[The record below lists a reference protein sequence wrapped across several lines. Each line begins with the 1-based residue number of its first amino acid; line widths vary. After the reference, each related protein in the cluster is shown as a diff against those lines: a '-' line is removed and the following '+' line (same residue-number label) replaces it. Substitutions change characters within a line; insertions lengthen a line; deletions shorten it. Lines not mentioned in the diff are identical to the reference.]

1 MPKKSFRR
9 KGTKINRTRKQKMYN
24 MKGCSRGCSR
34 SCSKGCKHIHCK
46 NMNCKHMRSKHMGGQ
61 GCGPTGCPLA
71 PYSWNQM
78 NAKGGKSMK
87 CGKSMKGGNFYKPAA
102 PVPAPLVGEPWTPSI
117 KGWPGVD
124 GVDNNR
130 NYLSNNL
137 YNKGDPQTMMKLGGS
152 KKVKGGGIL
161 PQNLVNL
168 GRDLEFNLKSVS
180 NTLNGYDKLTSPLP
194 YQDQFSK
201 SSFSTNKLLI

>member
-9 KGTKINRTRKQKMYN
+9 NKTKKNRTHKQKMYN
-24 MKGCSRGCSR
+24 MKGCSRGCS
-34 SCSKGCKHIHCK
+34 KG
-46 NMNCKHMRSKHMGGQ
+46 CKHMRSKHMGGQ
-61 GCGPTGCPLA
+61 GCGPTGCPIA

-78 NAKGGKSMK
+78 NAKGGQNMK
-87 CGKSMKGGNFYKPAA
+87 CGKSMKGGSFYKPAA
-102 PVPAPLVGEPWTPSI
+102 PVPAPLVGQPWTPSI

-168 GRDLEFNLKSVS
+168 GRGMEYNLKSVS
-180 NTLNGYDKLTSPLP
+180 NTLNGYDRPISPLP
-194 YQDQFSK
+194 YQDQFFK
-201 SSFSTNKLLI
+201 STFSANKLLI

>member
-9 KGTKINRTRKQKMYN
+9 KGSKKNRTRKQKMYN
-24 MKGCSRGCSR
+24 MKGCSRGCS
-34 SCSKGCKHIHCK
+34 KGCKH
-46 NMNCKHMRSKHMGGQ
+46 MSRKHMGGQ
-61 GCGPTGCPLA
+61 NQGCGSTGCPLA

-78 NAKGGKSMK
+78 N
-87 CGKSMKGGNFYKPAA
+87 MKGGQYKKGCQCKKCMKGGSFYKPAA
-102 PVPAPLVGEPWTPSI
+102 PVPAPLVGESWTPSI

-137 YNKGDPQTMMKLGGS
+137 YDRGDPQTMMKIGGS
-152 KKVKGGGIL
+152 KKVKGGGL
-161 PQNLVNL
+161 MPQNLVDL
-168 GRDLEFNLKSVS
+168 GRGIEFNLKSVS
-180 NTLNGYDKLTSPLP
+180 NTLNGYDKPISPLP

-201 SSFSTNKLLI
+201 SSFSGNKLLI

>member
-9 KGTKINRTRKQKMYN
+9 KGTKRNRGTTRKQKIYN
-24 MKGCSRGCSR
+24 MKGCSKCH
-34 SCSKGCKHIHCK
+34 SKT
-46 NMNCKHMRSKHMGGQ
+46 CKHMRRKHMGGQ
-61 GCGPTGCPLA
+61 VQGCGSNGCPLA

-78 NAKGGKSMK
+78 NMKGGKSL
-87 CGKSMKGGNFYKPAA
+87 SMKGGNFYKPAA

-137 YNKGDPQTMMKLGGS
+137 YNNGDPQTMMKLGGS
-152 KKVKGGGIL
+152 KKKGGGIL
-161 PQNLVNL
+161 PQNLVDL
-168 GRDLEFNLKSVS
+168 GRGIEFNLKSVS
-180 NTLNGYDKLTSPLP
+180 NTLNGYSAPVSPLP
-194 YQDQFSK
+194 YQDQFSG
-201 SSFSTNKLLI
+201 SSLSSNKLLI

>member
-1 MPKKSFRR
+1 
-9 KGTKINRTRKQKMYN
+9 
-24 MKGCSRGCSR
+24 
-34 SCSKGCKHIHCK
+34 
-46 NMNCKHMRSKHMGGQ
+46 MGGQ

-87 CGKSMKGGNFYKPAA
+87 CGKYMKGGSFYKPAA
-102 PVPAPLVGEPWTPSI
+102 PVPPPFIGEAWTPSI

-124 GVDNNR
+124 GIDNNR

-137 YNKGDPQTMMKLGGS
+137 YDRGDPQTMMKLGGS

-168 GRDLEFNLKSVS
+168 GRGMEFNLKSVS
-180 NTLNGYDKLTSPLP
+180 NTLNGYDAPISPLP
-194 YQDQFSK
+194 YQDQFYK
-201 SSFSTNKLLI
+201 SSFSANKILI